1 MKKTELKK
9 LMEEMSLEE
18 KAAQLFQLT
27 GGFFE
32 EGGAVTGPEADLGIT
47 QEEIQMAGS
56 VVLSG
61 LGAEK
66 LRKIQE
72 EHLKKN
78 KKKIPLLFMADIIN
92 GYRTVFPIPIA
103 QACTFHPQLTQKGAE
118 IAAAEAA
125 ASGVHV
131 TFSPMSDLVRD
142 PRWGRVMEA
151 WGEDPLLNASFSR
164 SAVLGYQGTDISRK
178 GKIASCVKHFAG
190 YGAPCGG
197 REYNHVELSER
208 TLREDYLDGYKAAI
222 KAGVK
227 MVMTSFNTLER
238 IPSTGNR
245 KLMRDILR
253 KELGFHGNLIS
264 DYSAVHELVP
274 HGVAANDKEAAA
286 LAMKAGVDIDMGSR
300 CYVKFL
306 KELVLEGEIEEELLN
321 DAVWRVLSLKNELGL
336 FDNPMKDLSE
346 EDEKRLLLCKEHREC
361 ARKCAEE
368 AMVLLKNQ
376 DRILPIKKTENVAYI
391 GPFLDEKGMLGNWS
405 VFADRE
411 DTVTVREGLKHRGM
425 EGEFAAGTLLFGNT
439 DTEEM
444 RKEAVKKAANAD
456 KVVLLLGEHESESGE
471 GGSHGKLRLP
481 KEQRELLDAVVK
493 VNPQIILV
501 IFAGRPLVLTEEV
514 KKAKGILMAWYP
526 GTEAGD
532 ALADILSGSVNPSG
546 KLSMSFPVHEG
557 QIPVYYNAFSTGRP
571 KPVNGKHDRF
581 YSQYLDIPNDPL
593 FPFGYGLSYTKFSYT
608 DIRLDKKILKG
619 TEDILHASVAVK
631 NVGTRRG
638 KEIVQMYIRDLTGS
652 VVRPMKELKG
662 FRKIELEPGQEENV
676 VFEVREDMLR
686 FWDIDMKY
694 KSEPGKFEIWIG
706 ENSTTEN
713 KAEFSFI
720 DP

>member
-118 IAAAEAA
+118 IAATEAS

-208 TLREDYLDGYKAAI
+208 TLREDYLAGYKAAI

-274 HGVAANDKEAAA
+274 HGVVANDKEAAA
-286 LAMKAGVDIDMGSR
+286 LAMKAGVDSYMVRR
-300 CYVKFL
+300 C
-306 KELVLEGEIEEELLN
+306 
-321 DAVWRVLSLKNELGL
+321 
-336 FDNPMKDLSE
+336 
-346 EDEKRLLLCKEHREC
+346 
-361 ARKCAEE
+361 
-368 AMVLLKNQ
+368 
-376 DRILPIKKTENVAYI
+376 
-391 GPFLDEKGMLGNWS
+391 
-405 VFADRE
+405 
-411 DTVTVREGLKHRGM
+411 
-425 EGEFAAGTLLFGNT
+425 
-439 DTEEM
+439 
-444 RKEAVKKAANAD
+444 
-456 KVVLLLGEHESESGE
+456 
-471 GGSHGKLRLP
+471 
-481 KEQRELLDAVVK
+481 
-493 VNPQIILV
+493 
-501 IFAGRPLVLTEEV
+501 
-514 KKAKGILMAWYP
+514 
-526 GTEAGD
+526 
-532 ALADILSGSVNPSG
+532 
-546 KLSMSFPVHEG
+546 
-557 QIPVYYNAFSTGRP
+557 
-571 KPVNGKHDRF
+571 
-581 YSQYLDIPNDPL
+581 
-593 FPFGYGLSYTKFSYT
+593 
-608 DIRLDKKILKG
+608 
-619 TEDILHASVAVK
+619 
-631 NVGTRRG
+631 
-638 KEIVQMYIRDLTGS
+638 
-652 VVRPMKELKG
+652 
-662 FRKIELEPGQEENV
+662 
-676 VFEVREDMLR
+676 
-686 FWDIDMKY
+686 
-694 KSEPGKFEIWIG
+694 
-706 ENSTTEN
+706 
-713 KAEFSFI
+713 
-720 DP
+720 